1 LAPDN
6 PEYLYQRGM
15 VYWQLKQ
22 PAPATTDLDQ
32 SLKLKPDYLPALIAR
47 AGILLQGGDK
57 VLASADLDAAD
68 AVAPKEADERYQMAY
83 VYQGADRLAPAIAQF
98 SLWIDSHADDARLPN
113 ALNSRCWIRAFAGED
128 LALALKDGNA
138 ALKRADKSSVFF
150 AKVSDSR
157 GLVFLRMGEYDKSI
171 GDYDASLKIN
181 AKNASSLYGR
191 GIDKL
196 REQKTSEGD
205 GDIAQ
210 ATAMGPQ
217 VVEEFKRRGI
227 VP

>member
-1 LAPDN
+1 
-6 PEYLYQRGM
+6 
-15 VYWQLKQ
+15 
-22 PAPATTDLDQ
+22 
-32 SLKLKPDYLPALIAR
+32 
-47 AGILLQGGDK
+47 
-57 VLASADLDAAD
+57 
-68 AVAPKEADERYQMAY
+68 
-83 VYQGADRLAPAIAQF
+83 
-98 SLWIDSHADDARLPN
+98 
-113 ALNSRCWIRAFAGED
+113 
-128 LALALKDGNA
+128 
-138 ALKRADKSSVFF
+138 
-150 AKVSDSR
+150 
-157 GLVFLRMGEYDKSI
+157 MGEYDKSI